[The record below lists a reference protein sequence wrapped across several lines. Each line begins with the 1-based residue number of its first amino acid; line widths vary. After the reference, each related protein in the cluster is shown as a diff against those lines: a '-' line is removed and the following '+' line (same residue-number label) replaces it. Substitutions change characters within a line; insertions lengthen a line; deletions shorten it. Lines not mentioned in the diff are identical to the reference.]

1 MSRIEEML
9 KEMCPDGVEYKKLD
23 DVCTIRNGY
32 TPSKKHMEYWE
43 NGTVPWFRM
52 DDIRTHGRVLSD
64 SLQHVTP
71 QAVKGQLF
79 QADSLIFATTA
90 TIGEH
95 AIISV
100 PFLCNQRFTV
110 LTIRDEMKEAI
121 EPRYLFHYGFII
133 DEWCKRNTK
142 SGTMAA
148 VDMNRFREI
157 EIPVPPLAVQRE
169 VVRVLDTMT
178 ELTTELTAEL
188 TAELAT
194 RTKQYAYYRD
204 ELLKLEGV
212 EGVEYVKLGNL
223 SDDSTIRLGRGNV
236 ISKKYLK
243 DHFGPYPVYSSAQTN
258 DGIIGYCNSYMFDDI
273 RITWSIDGGGK
284 FFYRDGQYS
293 VTNVCGWCKV
303 LREDLIIPKY
313 LYYALSNAWTYKDY
327 NYTHKAHPST
337 IKEEYII
344 PVPPLAV
351 QQEVVRVL
359 DTMTKLTTELT
370 SKLNAELPAREK
382 QYAYYRDRMLSFPI
396 KK

>member
-1 MSRIEEML
+1 MSRIEEMVE
-9 KEMCPDGVEYKKLD
+9 EMCPDGVEYRRLGDVTVMKRGTSLTKKKAEEGSIPVISGGRLPAFY
-23 DVCTIRNGY
+23 CNQSNREGETITVAG
-32 TPSKKHMEYWE
+32 SGAGAGFVQYW
-43 NGTVPWFRM
+43 NKPIFACDCFT
-52 DDIRTHGRVLSD
+52 
-64 SLQHVTP
+64 
-71 QAVKGQLF
+71 VKGTEALDTRYVYHWMTSMQD
-79 QADSLIFATTA
+79 AIYSCKKGGGVPHVHISDIDSF
-90 TIGEH
+90 
-95 AIISV
+95 
-100 PFLCNQRFTV
+100 
-110 LTIRDEMKEAI
+110 
-121 EPRYLFHYGFII
+121 
-133 DEWCKRNTK
+133 
-142 SGTMAA
+142 
-148 VDMNRFREI
+148 
-157 EIPVPPLAVQRE
+157 EIPVPPLAVQQE

-178 ELTTELTAEL
+178 EMTIELTTKLTAEL
-188 TAELAT
+188 TA

-204 ELLKLEGV
+204 ELLKLEGI

-223 SDDSTIRLGRGNV
+223 SDDGTICLGRGNV

-258 DGIIGYCNSYMFDDI
+258 DGIIGYCNSYIFDDI

-351 QQEVVRVL
+351 QREVVRVL
-359 DTMTKLTTELT
+359 DTMTELT
-370 SKLNAELPAREK
+370 AELTAKLNAELPAREK
-382 QYAYYRDRMLSFPI
+382 QYAYYRDMMLDFPHMQS
-396 KK
+396 